1 MLMKTYLVSLFF
13 ALFAVSVSAKT
24 AQVTVILE
32 NPSSVEQLNA
42 PVVIHVSTLAKKTG
56 IHVTSVA
63 VYNSGKLIPSQLDDL
78 NRDGKPD
85 ELAFLVAIPAKQQKR
100 YTLKVASDS
109 SLFTKFPAETHAQMF
124 RRDKATKTLIPTVE
138 ESSPTGNLYQ
148 ALQHHGPAFES
159 KLMAFRIYFDQKQTV
174 DLYGKKH
181 HELELAQTNWYPTD
195 EQIAKG
201 FGDDIL
207 WVKETTGCGTLKG
220 WDGTKAT
227 HITPVTNRTARVI
240 TDGPIRAIIEMESD
254 GWKYEGKTIQL
265 KQRYILYAGHR
276 DVEVQVSQNDT
287 TTLCTGVQTVFD
299 KSQIMPPLKGVLAI
313 WGTGLQYPKTDN
325 KRAMPQTV
333 GLAVSVPY
341 SILQKSTKDTDNLLL
356 ILKGKSFIYH
366 FAAAWS
372 QEIGGYKNADQFFH
386 FVKIWNNELRNP
398 VKVVG
403 WK

>member
-1 MLMKTYLVSLFF
+1 MKTYFTLLFF
-13 ALFAVSVSAKT
+13 VLFLASVSAKT
-24 AQVTVILE
+24 AQVTVILQ
-32 NPSSVEQLNA
+32 NPSSVEQSNA
-42 PVVIHVSTLAKKTG
+42 PIVISVSALTQKAG
-56 IHVTSVA
+56 IKVCSAA
-63 VYNSGKLIPSQLDDL
+63 VYHAGKLIPSQLDDL

-85 ELAFLVAIPAKQQKR
+85 ELAFLVAIPAKQKKR

-124 RRDKATKTLIPTVE
+124 RRNKITKTLIPTVE
-138 ESSPTGNLYQ
+138 ESSPTGDLYQ

-159 KLMAFRIYFDQKQTV
+159 KRMAFRIYFDKKQTV

-181 HELELAQTNWYPTD
+181 HQLELAQDNWYPTD

-207 WVKETTGCGTLKG
+207 WVKETSGCGTLKG
-220 WDGTKAT
+220 WNGTKAID
-227 HITPVTNRTARVI
+227 ITPVTNRTARVI
-240 TDGPIRAIIEMESD
+240 AEGPIRAIIEMESD
-254 GWKYEGKTIQL
+254 GWQYEGKNIDL

-276 DVEVQVSQNDT
+276 DVEVQVNQNDT
-287 TTLCTGVQTVFD
+287 TTLCAGVQTFFD
-299 KSQIMPPLKGVLAI
+299 HSVIMPPLRDVVAI

-341 SILQKSTKDTDNLLL
+341 SIVQKSTRDDDNLLL
-356 ILKGKSFIYH
+356 IVKGQSFTYH

-386 FVKIWNNELRNP
+386 FVKTWNSALHNP
-398 VKVVG
+398 IKIIG
-403 WK
+403 WQ